1 MANVL
6 GEFEVTVDAKG
17 RFMIPTG
24 FKKQLTEAE
33 GAKFV
38 LNRSFEKCLT
48 LYTMEQWK
56 KVESVVMKLN
66 DFNKKAR
73 MFKRAFLN
81 GATFLEPDAAGR
93 LLIPKKMLEY
103 AGITKDMMFN
113 ALIDK
118 VELWDADSHNEETA
132 GYNED
137 MDSIESEGLGGEFMN
152 PFDGI

>member
-48 LYTMEQWK
+48 MYTMEQWK
-56 KVESVVMKLN
+56 KVENVVMKLN

-113 ALIDK
+113 AQVDK
-118 VELWDADSHNEETA
+118 VELWDSIAHAAETA
-132 GYNED
+132 GYGEI
-137 MDSIESEGLGGEFMN
+137 MDSIDSEMLGSDFMN
-152 PFDGI
+152 SFDGM